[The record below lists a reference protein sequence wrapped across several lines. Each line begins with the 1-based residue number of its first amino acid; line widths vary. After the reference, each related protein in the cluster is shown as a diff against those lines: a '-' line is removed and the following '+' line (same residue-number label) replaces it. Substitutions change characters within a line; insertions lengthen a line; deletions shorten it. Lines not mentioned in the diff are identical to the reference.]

1 MRTRT
6 IKTLIAGAGLAAVLA
21 GGVYS
26 ATPAAA
32 QTSAQTPTSDVL
44 QIVVAGPIS
53 TPPSEPEHD

>member
-1 MRTRT
+1 MRN
-6 IKTLIAGAGLAAVLA
+6 KTLKSLIAGAGLAAAVA

-32 QTSAQTPTSDVL
+32 QTSARTPASHVIQFADL
-44 QIVVAGPIS
+44 DSIS